1 VIAYHEQLPRAA
13 LRHAVECIW
22 TLRGARPLDA
32 PPDRILPDGCMELV
46 INTAGAFQRHH
57 EDGSIERQPL
67 LMLVGQLTRPVV
79 VRPATHID
87 LIGIRFQPA
96 GARPF
101 FGQPARELAGR
112 TVTLSDVSPTFAA
125 ELEACIAHA
134 TTRADRV
141 RRIEDALERRMR
153 RVDTGDDLAVRSAV
167 SVILQRGGNVHIE
180 RLATSFGM
188 SERAL
193 QRRFD
198 AWVGLQP
205 KTLARIARFQH
216 VFRALE
222 AGGDAWAA
230 VAIRC
235 GYYDQS
241 HLLRDFRD
249 FAGESPAMLFA
260 REIPI
265 TRVFTRADRVT
276 DFS

>member
-1 VIAYHEQLPRAA
+1 VIRYREWLPRAA
-13 LRHAVECIW
+13 LRHAIECIW
-22 TLRGARPLDA
+22 TLRGARPHDA

-46 INTAGAFQRHH
+46 INAGDAFHRFH
-57 EDGSIERQPL
+57 DDDSIERQPR

-79 VRPATHID
+79 VRPGAHID

-101 FGQPARELAGR
+101 FDVPARELAGR
-112 TVTLSDVSPTFAA
+112 TLVLSDVSAAFAVDI
-125 ELEACIAHA
+125 EACLAY
-134 TTRADRV
+134 TTSSADRV
-141 RRIEDALERRMR
+141 QRIEHVLERRLR
-153 RVDTGDDLAVRSAV
+153 RAARDDDVAVRNAV
-167 SVILQRGGNVHIE
+167 SVILERGGNLHID
-180 RLATSFGM
+180 RLATTLGL

-198 AWVGLQP
+198 AWVGLKP

-222 AGGDAWAA
+222 HGGDAWAA
-230 VAIRC
+230 VAVRC

-249 FAGESPAMLFA
+249 FAGESPAALFA

-265 TRVFTRADRVT
+265 TRVFTRARRL
-276 DFS
+276 SESP